1 MIALASRE
9 CVDEVGGADDVDEVA
24 WAMVGPYLE
33 RDEQQLKGDGCCGAI
48 GVGVVC
54 AVCTGLVVVVLWWWC
69 VVVWVTREVVCRL
82 VCDDGHNWMHH
93 GRVVG
98 CVLSWQIVHQN
109 IGEEQNDANSK
120 RL

>member
-1 MIALASRE
+1 MVLASRE
-9 CVDEVGGADDVDEVA
+9 CVDEVGGVGGVDEVA

-33 RDEQQLKGDGCCGAI
+33 RDEQQLKDDGCCGAV
-48 GVGVVC
+48 GVGVVF
-54 AVCTGLVVVVLWWWC
+54 AVCAWLVVVVLWWWC
-69 VVVWVTREVVCRL
+69 VVVWVAREVVCRL
-82 VCDDGHNWMHH
+82 VCDAGHNWMHH

-98 CVLSWQIVHQN
+98 CGIFAQLVYRN